1 MISQKDAKTNGN
13 ISRINLR
20 VAKMTRRDGSLMK
33 FIAVLGMIFL
43 PATFIAVRD
52 QTIRLQHYAHYH
64 SRVSSRWISSSG
76 TRGPA
81 EILCRPISGCIL

>member
-1 MISQKDAKTNGN
+1 MISQKDAKTNGD

-20 VAKMTRRDGSLMK
+20 VAKMTRRDGNLMK

-52 QTIRLQHYAHYH
+52 KIKPL
-64 SRVSSRWISSSG
+64 
-76 TRGPA
+76 
-81 EILCRPISGCIL
+81 